1 VQEGPIAGET
11 RRVRKRTLR
20 SRITPSDVFASANWI
35 TKRDRQI
42 CLDLYKHHVL
52 TVHQLA
58 RLHFPQPRKAR
69 NRLLQLYERG
79 VLNRFQ
85 PRRRSGSA
93 PFHYVL
99 GELGAHIVAGYYDL
113 DLRRIKGRIVEDQKL
128 AHSAKLDHLLEC
140 HDFFIALL
148 TSCRDNHGHRL
159 PRWWSE
165 KRCELEWSGETGKP
179 WVRPDGQGILQGPNG
194 RCSFILELDRGTEG
208 GNRLEEKSDGYSHI
222 AYLNDLDRDAERRP
236 SVDALLFLF
245 PSAERERS
253 ARTHLVAYRGLPV
266 ATSHRAPHEN
276 DPLGANWTPTDRS
289 ETEARLSLYELPG
302 LGEEERDRKE

>member
-1 VQEGPIAGET
+1 MAGET

-20 SRITPSDVFASANWI
+20 SRITPSDVFASADWI

-42 CLDLYKHHVL
+42 CLDIYKHHVL

-58 RLHFPQPRKAR
+58 RLHFSQPRKAR
-69 NRLLQLYERG
+69 KRLLQLYERG

-113 DLRRIKGRIVEDQKL
+113 DLRRIKGRVVEDQKL
-128 AHSAKLDHLLEC
+128 AHNARLDHLPEC
-140 HDFFIALL
+140 HDFFITLL
-148 TSCRDNHGHRL
+148 TSCRDNPGHRL
-159 PRWWSE
+159 LRWWSE
-165 KRCELEWSGETGKP
+165 TRCKREWSDENGRP
-179 WVRPDGQGILQGPNG
+179 WVRPDGQGILQGPEG
-194 RCSFILELDRGTEG
+194 RCSFILELDRGTER

-222 AYLNDLDRDAERRP
+222 AYLNSLDRDVGRRP
-236 SVDALLFLF
+236 TVDAVLFFF

-253 ARTHLVAYRGLPV
+253 ARTHLVSHRGLPV
-266 ATSHRAPHEN
+266 ATSHRELHEN
-276 DPLGANWTPTDRS
+276 DPLGANWASTDRS
-289 ETEARLSLYELPG
+289 QAETRLSLYDLAG
-302 LGEEERDRKE
+302 LDEQQGDRKE